1 LNPKDQTA
9 LDLLKARKFKF
20 KRQMGQ
26 NFIFNRWILN
36 QIADY
41 ADIRSGE
48 SVVEVGAGAGTL
60 TEVLAERGAKV
71 LAVELDR
78 SLMPV
83 LQTRL
88 KEFGN
93 VQLLQGDVM
102 AMDLDQATRQM
113 GLEWPYKIVS
123 NLPYQI
129 STPFLTMVF
138 RQLKGVSEGVIMVQ
152 KEVALKVIAQPGTE
166 NYGMLSL
173 GAAWFGQAE
182 IVCEL
187 EPEYFTP
194 APPVDSAVLK
204 IKRIPNKLGVEERA
218 LWTLI
223 RGVMNQRRK
232 NLLNG
237 LKSLGGFVPRTGTTW
252 SEVLEQAGISG
263 QVRGETL
270 SLDQFAAIVRMAGFA
285 EEVQGLEA

>member
-1 LNPKDQTA
+1 MSNKDQEVQN
-9 LDLLKARKFKF
+9 LLKARNFKY

-26 NFIFNRWILN
+26 NFIFNRWLLN

-41 ADIRSGE
+41 AEIKPGE

-60 TEVLAERGAKV
+60 TEVLAQHGAKV
-71 LAVELDR
+71 LALELDR
-78 SLMPV
+78 SLMPI

-88 KEFGN
+88 KDCET
-93 VQLLQGDVM
+93 VQLLQGDVLS
-102 AMDLDQATRQM
+102 MDLDQVTRQM

-152 KEVALKVIAQPGTE
+152 KEVAQKVIAQPGTE
-166 NYGMLSL
+166 HYGMLSL

-182 IVCEL
+182 ILCEL
-187 EPEYFTP
+187 EPQCFTP

-204 IKRIPNKLGVEERA
+204 IKRCSNQLGVEERA

-237 LKSLGGFVPRTGTTW
+237 LKSLGGFVPRTGAAW

-263 QVRGETL
+263 QCRGETL
-270 SLDQFAAIVRMAGFA
+270 SLDQFAAIVRAAGFA
-285 EEVQGLEA
+285 EKDETAEA

>member
-1 LNPKDQTA
+1 MNPKDQTA

-88 KEFGN
+88 KEFEN
-93 VQLLQGDVM
+93 IQLMQGDVM
-102 AMDLDQATRQM
+102 AMDLDQTTRQM

-237 LKSLGGFVPRTGTTW
+237 LKSLGGFVPRTGATW
-252 SEVLEQAGISG
+252 SDVLEQAWISG

-270 SLDQFAAIVRMAGFA
+270 SLDQFAAIVRVAGFN
-285 EEVQGLEA
+285 EETRGTED

>member
-1 LNPKDQTA
+1 LSNKDQEVQN
-9 LDLLKARKFKF
+9 LLKARNFKY
-20 KRQMGQ
+20 KRQLGQ
-26 NFIFNRWILN
+26 NFIFNRWLLN

-41 ADIRSGE
+41 AEIKPGE

-60 TEVLAERGAKV
+60 TEVLAQHGAKV
-71 LAVELDR
+71 LALELDR
-78 SLMPV
+78 SLMPI

-88 KEFGN
+88 KDCET
-93 VQLLQGDVM
+93 VQLLQGDVLS
-102 AMDLDQATRQM
+102 MDLDQVTRQM

-129 STPFLTMVF
+129 STPFLTTVF

-152 KEVALKVIAQPGTE
+152 KEVAQKVIAQPGTE
-166 NYGMLSL
+166 HYGMLSL

-187 EPEYFTP
+187 EPQCFTP
-194 APPVDSAVLK
+194 EPPVDSAVLK
-204 IKRIPNKLGVEERA
+204 IKRCPNQLGVEERA

-237 LKSLGGFVPRTGTTW
+237 LKSLGGFVPRTGATW
-252 SEVLEQAGISG
+252 SEVLELVGISG
-263 QVRGETL
+263 QCRGETL
-270 SLDQFAAIVRMAGFA
+270 SLDQFAAIVRAAGFA
-285 EEVQGLEA
+285 ENDETAEA